1 MNEHDPI
8 ATPLAALL
16 AEHAGNV
23 VLPHGSLVKVR
34 RRAAQRRQRTRVAVS
49 GGTVL
54 AVGGF
59 AALAVAG
66 SRGPAPQM
74 GVGDTT
80 VTTPVN
86 SGSTADSRPNLTP
99 ATPLATIP
107 AVIITESTAPP
118 TQVAGGVWP
127 IAPRPTSPYATQRWP

>member
-99 ATPLATIP
+99 ATPLAVVSAAIEMLNFTSLPLECLNKSVNMEIKE
-107 AVIITESTAPP
+107 IIAN
-118 TQVAGGVWP
+118 P
-127 IAPRPTSPYATQRWP
+127 I